1 MPTRFLVLVVA
12 VAAVLIGALGSSP
25 PQSALGQSDV
35 DLRVLGSPPLNWD
48 PAQIGDAGS
57 ATVVAQVFDGLT
69 MLDPNNVIQPAL
81 ASGWTVSDDGRH
93 VDFTMRAGAT
103 FSDGSPISAQDVV
116 ESWYRLIDPRHPSP
130 LVSLLSDVSGVNDY
144 LAGRVDRDAV
154 GLHAEGEH
162 VVIDLARPASYFVS
176 VTSSPSLAVVPH
188 SMFSRF
194 SGPTPPANAVVS
206 GAYKPTSMT
215 ESALSLQ
222 GNANYW
228 AGAPRLET
236 VEVVTDTAGQAPID
250 LFEAGQL
257 DYTPASQYDA
267 AWARFD
273 PVLGPELRQ
282 TPDLDVQFYG
292 FDTRT
297 PPFNDSRVRL
307 AFAKAVDWDRIVAL
321 GDGNPAHSM
330 VPPGMPNFDST
341 DYRPT
346 YDPAGARDLLAQAGF
361 GGGNGFPELALT
373 SIGFGYEA
381 AVAAELEQQL
391 GIKVTVELYDFGD
404 LLSLTQSGQHAR
416 FWNQVWSADYP
427 HQHDFLGLLLETGS
441 ASNDGGWSNAA

>member
-1 MPTRFLVLVVA
+1 V
-12 VAAVLIGALGSSP
+12 
-25 PQSALGQSDV
+25 
-35 DLRVLGSPPLNWD
+35 
-48 PAQIGDAGS
+48 
-57 ATVVAQVFDGLT
+57 
-69 MLDPNNVIQPAL
+69 
-81 ASGWTVSDDGRH
+81 
-93 VDFTMRAGAT
+93 
-103 FSDGSPISAQDVV
+103 
-116 ESWYRLIDPRHPSP
+116 
-130 LVSLLSDVSGVNDY
+130 
-144 LAGRVDRDAV
+144 
-154 GLHAEGEH
+154 
-162 VVIDLARPASYFVS
+162 
-176 VTSSPSLAVVPH
+176 
-188 SMFSRF
+188 
-194 SGPTPPANAVVS
+194 
-206 GAYKPTSMT
+206 PTSPRRLT
-215 ESALSLQ
+215 ESTLSLQ

-228 AGAPRLET
+228 AGAPRLDT

-297 PPFNDSRVRL
+297 PPFNDSRVRQ

-341 DYRPT
+341 NYRPT

-361 GGGNGFPELALT
+361 GGGNGFAELALT

-391 GIKVTVELYDFGD
+391 GIEVTVELYDFGD
-404 LLSLTQSGQHAR
+404 LLSLAQGGQHAK

-441 ASNDGGWSNAA
+441 ASNDGGWSNAAYDAEIAAAAASTDATVQMQHYATAQEILRDEAPVVPMEAFRGWALSRNGLLGALPDGAGIMRYAGMTWAPTR